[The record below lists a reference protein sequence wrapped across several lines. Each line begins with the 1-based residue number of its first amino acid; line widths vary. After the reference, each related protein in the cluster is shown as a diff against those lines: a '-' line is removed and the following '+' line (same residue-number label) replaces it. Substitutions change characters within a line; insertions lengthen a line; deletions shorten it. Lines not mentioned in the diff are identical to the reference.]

1 MPIYEIEDDKLFSF
15 AANHPHF
22 TSTSEVMVDRSMEVV
37 LG

>member
-1 MPIYEIEDDKLFSF
+1 MPSYEFGDDNIYSLE
-15 AANHPHF
+15 ANHPNF